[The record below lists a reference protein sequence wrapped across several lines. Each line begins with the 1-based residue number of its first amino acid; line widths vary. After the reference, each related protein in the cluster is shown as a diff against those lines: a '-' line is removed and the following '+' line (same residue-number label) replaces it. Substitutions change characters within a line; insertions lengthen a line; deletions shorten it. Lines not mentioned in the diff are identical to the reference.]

1 MTVYGG
7 NHHTKGFH
15 PWRYAGLGIAG
26 ILLLCSGGL
35 YWLKADAPSQRHRSR
50 PLSVGQQAP
59 DFTTHD
65 THDNVV
71 TLRDYH
77 GRPVVLNF
85 WATWCV
91 PCRQELPVLQATYEA
106 HQDKG
111 LVILAISQDIA
122 EQKETVRSYI
132 ADLGVTFPPLLDPGG
147 SIAAHYNIFLLPSTI
162 FINPAG
168 TVVAVHFGPMTR
180 PQIEKHLVAMM
191 PQQG

>member
-1 MTVYGG
+1 M
-7 NHHTKGFH
+7 
-15 PWRYAGLGIAG
+15 RYAGLGIAG
-26 ILLLCSGGL
+26 ILLLLGGGL
-35 YWLKADAPSQRHRSR
+35 CGLEADSPRQGQRSS
-50 PLSVGQQAP
+50 PVVVGQQAP

-71 TLRDYH
+71 ALQEYH

-91 PCRQELPVLQATYEA
+91 PCRQELPVLQAVYEA
-106 HQDKG
+106 YRDKG
-111 LVILAISQDIA
+111 LVILAISQDVA
-122 EQKETVRSYI
+122 EKKETVRSYVTN
-132 ADLGVTFPPLLDPGG
+132 LGVTFPPLLDPEG

-168 TVVAVHFGPMTR
+168 TVVAVHFGSMTR
-180 PQIEKHLVAMM
+180 TQIEKHLVAMM